1 MGSAVELLRTLRG
14 QARRLLA
21 DGGLMKDLAPH
32 TVPLESDKVK
42 FLEQMASTYRL
53 DDIGKAVRC
62 LINYARENPDRHEE
76 IFGEVRCLDC

>member
-1 MGSAVELLRTLRG
+1 
-14 QARRLLA
+14 
-21 DGGLMKDLAPH
+21 MKDLAPH

-42 FLEQMASTYRL
+42 FLEQMASTYHL

>member
-1 MGSAVELLRTLRG
+1 
-14 QARRLLA
+14 
-21 DGGLMKDLAPH
+21 MKDLAPH
-32 TVPLESDKVK
+32 TVPLESEKVK
-42 FLEQMASTYRL
+42 FLEQMVNTYRL